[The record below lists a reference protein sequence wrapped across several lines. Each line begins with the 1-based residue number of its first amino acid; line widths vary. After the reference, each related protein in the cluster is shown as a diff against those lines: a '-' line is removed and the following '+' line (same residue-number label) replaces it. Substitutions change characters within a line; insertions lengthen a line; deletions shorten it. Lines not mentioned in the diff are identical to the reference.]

1 VRQSA
6 QAGLARI
13 STKALDSQGAFAHEY
28 PAQELHHENMREACV
43 RKLILTA
50 GAVVLAAA
58 MGYFVSPRVT
68 AHGGGRAAFYNIAT
82 ETSVSGT
89 LAQPPARGRMGMYLS
104 VQRDDGA
111 MMDVRVAPRSY
122 LAARGVT
129 LLQGDQLEFTGS
141 KVVIEGTPVLLA
153 REITKDGRTLSLR
166 DRSGH
171 PLWRN

>member
-1 VRQSA
+1 
-6 QAGLARI
+6 
-13 STKALDSQGAFAHEY
+13 
-28 PAQELHHENMREACV
+28 M

-58 MGYFVSPRVT
+58 MGYFVSPGVR
-68 AHGGGRAAFYNIAT
+68 AQGAGRAAIYNIAT

-129 LLQGDQLEFTGS
+129 LSQGDQLEFTGS
-141 KVVIEGTPVLLA
+141 KVVIEGAAVLLA
-153 REITKDGRTLSLR
+153 RQMTKEGRTLSMR
-166 DRSGH
+166 DRNGH